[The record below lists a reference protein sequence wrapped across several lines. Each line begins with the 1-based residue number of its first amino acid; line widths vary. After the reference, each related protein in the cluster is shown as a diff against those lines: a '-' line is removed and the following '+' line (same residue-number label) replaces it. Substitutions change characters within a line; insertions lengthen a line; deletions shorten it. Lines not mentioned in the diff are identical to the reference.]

1 MPNGVI
7 AGLGAYT
14 DSHASWYR
22 IDDGPRTPFRLGYFR
37 PEDPSSKMLLASV
50 AVPVPLGH
58 AFTYRVL
65 PEHASRCKR
74 GMRVVCELG
83 RRSLIGVVLNVA
95 DREPE
100 VPVERLKPLGHL
112 VESEPALPEELLDF
126 LIELSRYYLATIGE
140 VLRLALPAVERTQGQ
155 QESLLGV
162 KAKLVGK
169 VLQQVVRVEPCPSD
183 VKTPKGQAAE
193 ILEALSAGPLLI
205 RDLEQQFKNARA
217 SVKRLQ
223 QQGWVNVVP
232 VTELKNPYFATNAV
246 RDTPPELT
254 NAQRAAVDAIDAAL
268 ETQARQAF
276 LLHGVTA
283 SGKTEV
289 YLHAV
294 KRCVELGR
302 GAIVLVPEIALT
314 PQLVGRFRAR
324 LGDAIAVVHS
334 ALSEAER
341 HQMWKSLRSGQVRV
355 AVGARSALFAP
366 VENLGLICV
375 DEEHDSSF
383 KQEDGVR
390 YQARDMA
397 LWRAHRVGGVCVLGS
412 ATPSLTSEALV
423 NRGVLTKLEL
433 PARARQAAVLPTIE
447 IVDLRRIKAGPTGD
461 RLLTLP
467 LVRALEHVVSAGE
480 QAILFLNRR
489 GFAPAL
495 LCGSCG
501 EIVRCPDCTISLTV
515 HRARRP
521 HVVCHTCEY
530 HSPIPTKCPT
540 CKVGVL
546 EEEGAGT
553 ERIEAALKE
562 LFPKANVA
570 RLDRDV
576 AAGAKSEAILDRM
589 RRREI
594 DLLVGTQMVTK
605 GHDLPDVTLVG
616 VLDADAALSMP
627 DYRASE
633 RAFQL
638 LVQVAGRAGRGDKP
652 GRVVVQTRQPESP
665 IIRCALRHDVRAFL
679 DYETAQRQEL
689 EYPPFSRLALIR
701 FEGLDENLVSAE
713 ATRVANVTKRAL
725 AAQVRL
731 TGPAPAPIAR
741 MRSRWRYRFLLK
753 SADRT
758 RLREVL
764 LKVYATEVDRR
775 VRVII
780 DVDPMNML

>member
-1 MPNGVI
+1 
-7 AGLGAYT
+7 
-14 DSHASWYR
+14 
-22 IDDGPRTPFRLGYFR
+22 
-37 PEDPSSKMLLASV
+37 MLLASV
-50 AVPVPLGH
+50 AVPVPLGQ

-65 PEHASRCKR
+65 PEHANQCRR
-74 GMRVVCELG
+74 GLRVVCELG
-83 RRSLIGVVLNVA
+83 RRKVIGVVLQVA

-100 VPVERLKPLGHL
+100 VPVEKLKPLGRL

-126 LIELSRYYLATIGE
+126 LIELSRYYLAPIGE
-140 VLRLALPAVERTQGQ
+140 VLRLALPAVERTEGH
-155 QESLLGV
+155 QESLLGT
-162 KAKLVGK
+162 KARLVGK
-169 VLQQVVRVEPCPSD
+169 VLKQVTRVEPCPSG
-183 VKTPKGQAAE
+183 VKTPKGQAVE
-193 ILEALSAGPLLI
+193 ILASLALGPALM

-217 SVKRLQ
+217 VVTRLQ
-223 QQGWVNVVP
+223 AQGFVSITST
-232 VTELKNPYFATNAV
+232 TELKNAFFDRPATP
-246 RDTPPELT
+246 DTPPALT
-254 NAQRAAVDAIDAAL
+254 TAQREAVDALTSAL
-268 ETQARQAF
+268 ESSTRSAF

-334 ALSEAER
+334 ALGDAER
-341 HQMWKSLRSGQVRV
+341 HQMWKSLRLGQVRV

-366 VENLGLICV
+366 VDNLGLICV

-383 KQEDGVR
+383 KQEEGVR

-423 NRGVLTKLEL
+423 DRGILTKLVL
-433 PARARQAAVLPTIE
+433 PTRARQAAVLPTIE
-447 IVDLRRIKAGPTGD
+447 IVDLRRNKEGPTGD

-467 LVRALEHVVSAGE
+467 LVRALEQVVEARE

-489 GFAPAL
+489 GFSPAL

-501 EIVRCPDCTISLTV
+501 EIARCPDCSISLTV
-515 HRARRP
+515 HRTRRP
-521 HVVCHTCEY
+521 RVVCHTCDY
-530 HSPIPTKCPT
+530 HAPVPTRCPS
-540 CKVGVL
+540 CKSGEL

-553 ERIEAALKE
+553 ERIEAALIQ
-562 LFPKANVA
+562 LFPTAKVG

-576 AAGAKSEAILDRM
+576 AAGAKSEAILERM

-627 DYRASE
+627 DYRAAE

-665 IIRCALRHDVRAFL
+665 IIRCALRHDVQAFL
-679 DYETAQRQEL
+679 EHETAQRREL
-689 EYPPFSRLALIR
+689 EYPPYSRLALVR
-701 FEGLDENLVSAE
+701 FEGLDENLVASE
-713 ATRVANVTKRAL
+713 ATRIA
-725 AAQVRL
+725 RL
-731 TGPAPAPIAR
+731 TKLGLGGSVQLSGPAPAPIAR
-741 MRSRWRYRFLLK
+741 IRSRFRYRFLLK
-753 SADRT
+753 SAERQ
-758 RLREVL
+758 RLRETL
-764 LKVYATEVDRR
+764 LKIQRTEVDRR

>member
-1 MPNGVI
+1 
-7 AGLGAYT
+7 
-14 DSHASWYR
+14 
-22 IDDGPRTPFRLGYFR
+22 
-37 PEDPSSKMLLASV
+37 MLLASV
-50 AVPVPLGH
+50 AVPVPLGQ

-65 PEHASRCKR
+65 PEHASRCHR

-83 RRSLIGVVLNVA
+83 RRSVIGVVLHVA
-95 DREPE
+95 DREPD
-100 VPVERLKPLGHL
+100 VAVEKLKPLGHL
-112 VESEPALPEELLDF
+112 VETEPALPEELLDF
-126 LIELSRYYLATIGE
+126 LVELSRYYLAPIGE
-140 VLRLALPAVERTQGQ
+140 VLRLALPAVERREGQ
-155 QESLLGV
+155 QQSLLGI

-169 VLQQVVRVEPCPSD
+169 VLQRVVRVQPGPSD
-183 VKTPKGQAAE
+183 VKTPKGQAAK
-193 ILEALSAGPLLI
+193 ILDTLAKGPLLI
-205 RDLEQQFKNARA
+205 RDLEEQFTNARA
-217 SVKRLQ
+217 SIKRLRE
-223 QQGWVNVVP
+223 QGWVAIEP
-232 VTELKNPYFATNAV
+232 VTEFKDPFFAAKATP
-246 RDTPPELT
+246 DTPPLLT
-254 NAQRAAVDAIDAAL
+254 EPQRAAVEAINQAL
-268 ETQARQAF
+268 ESRTRQGF

-334 ALSEAER
+334 ALGDGER
-341 HQMWKSLRSGQVRV
+341 HRMWKSLRSGQVRV

-366 VENLGLICV
+366 VENLGLVCV

-383 KQEDGVR
+383 KQEEGVR

-412 ATPSLTSEALV
+412 ATPSITSEALV
-423 NRGVLTKLEL
+423 QRGLLTKLEL
-433 PARARQAAVLPTIE
+433 PARARRAAALPTIE

-467 LVRALEHVVSAGE
+467 LVRALEQVVEAHE

-495 LCGSCG
+495 VCGSCG
-501 EIVRCPDCTISLTV
+501 EIVRCPDCSISLTV
-515 HRARRP
+515 HRSKRAR
-521 HVVCHTCEY
+521 VVCHTCEY
-530 HSPIPTKCPT
+530 HATVPPRCPK
-540 CKVGVL
+540 CKVGEL

-553 ERIEAALKE
+553 ERIEAALVE
-562 LFPKANVA
+562 LFPTAKVA

-589 RRREI
+589 RKREI

-616 VLDADAALSMP
+616 VLDADAALCMP

-652 GRVVVQTRQPESP
+652 GRVVVQTRQPDSP

-679 DYETAQRQEL
+679 ELETAQREEL
-689 EYPPFSRLALIR
+689 EYPPFSRLALVR
-701 FEGLDENLVSAE
+701 FEGLDEALVSAE
-713 ATRVANVTKRAL
+713 ANRVARLTKRAL
-725 AAQVRL
+725 AAEVRL
-731 TGPAPAPIAR
+731 SGPAPAPIAR
-741 MRSRWRYRFLLK
+741 IRNRWRYRFLLK
-753 SADRT
+753 SADRQ
-758 RLREVL
+758 RLREALQRVHT
-764 LKVYATEVDRR
+764 TELDRR
-775 VRVII
+775 VRMII

>member
-1 MPNGVI
+1 
-7 AGLGAYT
+7 
-14 DSHASWYR
+14 
-22 IDDGPRTPFRLGYFR
+22 
-37 PEDPSSKMLLASV
+37 MLLASV
-50 AVPVPLGH
+50 AVPVPLGQ

-65 PEHASRCKR
+65 AEHASECRR

-83 RRSLIGVVLNVA
+83 RRKVIGVVLQVS

-100 VPVERLKPLGHL
+100 VAVEKLKPLGRV

-126 LIELSRYYLATIGE
+126 LVELSRYYLAPIGE
-140 VLRLALPAVERTQGQ
+140 VLRLALPAVERTEGR
-155 QESLLGV
+155 QESLLGA

-169 VLQQVVRVEPCPSD
+169 VLKQVKRVEPFPSD
-183 VKTPKGQAAE
+183 VITPKGQAAD
-193 ILEALSAGPLLI
+193 ILESLLAGPALM
-205 RDLEQQFKNARA
+205 RDLEQRFKNARSA
-217 SVKRLQ
+217 VNRLQ
-223 QQGWVNVVP
+223 AQGLVSLAG
-232 VTELKNPYFATNAV
+232 VTEIKNPFFANPAV
-246 RDTPPELT
+246 PDAPPVLT
-254 NAQRAAVDAIDAAL
+254 EAQRNAVDALNGAL
-268 ETQARQAF
+268 DSGARRGF

-302 GAIVLVPEIALT
+302 GALVLVPEIALT

-334 ALSEAER
+334 ALGDAER

-383 KQEDGVR
+383 KQEEGVR

-423 NRGVLTKLEL
+423 ERGVLTKLEL
-433 PARARQAAVLPTIE
+433 PARARKAAALPTIE

-467 LVRALEHVVSAGE
+467 LVRALEHVVGAHE

-489 GFAPAL
+489 GFSPAL
-495 LCGSCG
+495 VCGSCG
-501 EIVRCPDCTISLTV
+501 DIVRCPDCSISLTV
-515 HRARRP
+515 HRVRRP
-521 HVVCHTCEY
+521 RVVCHTCDY
-530 HSPIPTKCPT
+530 HAPLPTQCPA
-540 CKVGVL
+540 CKGHEL

-553 ERIEAALKE
+553 ERIEAALTQ
-562 LFPKANVA
+562 LFPGARIA

-576 AAGAKSEAILDRM
+576 AAGAKSAVILERM

-594 DLLVGTQMVTK
+594 DVLVGTQMVTK

-627 DYRASE
+627 DYRAAE

-652 GRVVVQTRQPESP
+652 GRVVVQTRQPDSP
-665 IIRCALRHDVRAFL
+665 IIRCALRHDVAAFL
-679 DYETAQRQEL
+679 AYEKLQREEL
-689 EYPPFSRLALIR
+689 EYPPYSRLALVR
-701 FEGLDENLVSAE
+701 FEGLEESIVAAE
-713 ATRVANVTKRAL
+713 AKRVAQLTKLSL
-725 AAQVRL
+725 AGQVHL

-741 MRSRWRYRFLLK
+741 IRNRWRYRFLLK
-753 SADRT
+753 SADRQ
-758 RLREVL
+758 RLREAL
-764 LKVYATEVDRR
+764 LRVHRTEVDRR

>member
-1 MPNGVI
+1 
-7 AGLGAYT
+7 
-14 DSHASWYR
+14 
-22 IDDGPRTPFRLGYFR
+22 
-37 PEDPSSKMLLASV
+37 MLLASV
-50 AVPVPLGH
+50 AVPVPLGQ

-74 GMRVVCELG
+74 GTRVVCELG
-83 RRSLIGVVLNVA
+83 RRSLIGVVLRVA

-100 VPVERLKPLGHL
+100 VAVERLKPLGHI
-112 VESEPALPEELLDF
+112 VESEPASPEELLDF
-126 LIELSRYYLATIGE
+126 LIELSRYYFAPIGE

-169 VLQQVVRVEPCPSD
+169 VLQQVVRVQPSPSD
-183 VKTPKGQAAE
+183 AETPKGQASE
-193 ILEALSAGPLLI
+193 ILEALMTGPVLI

-217 SVKRLQ
+217 SVKRLEE
-223 QQGWVNVVP
+223 QGWVTVVP
-232 VTELKNPYFATNAV
+232 VTEIKNPYFAVKVAP
-246 RDTPPELT
+246 DTPPQLT
-254 NAQRAAVDAIDAAL
+254 DPQRVAVDAINHAL
-268 ETQARQAF
+268 EFQVRQGF

-294 KRCVELGR
+294 KRGIELGR
-302 GAIVLVPEIALT
+302 GAIILVPEIALT

-324 LGDAIAVVHS
+324 LGDTIAVVHS
-334 ALSEAER
+334 ALSDAER

-383 KQEDGVR
+383 KQEEGVR

-423 NRGVLTKLEL
+423 QRGLLTKLEL
-433 PARARQAAVLPTIE
+433 PARARKAAALPTFE

-467 LVRALEHVVSAGE
+467 LVRALEHVVEARE

-501 EIVRCPDCTISLTV
+501 QIVRCPDCSIALTV
-515 HRARRP
+515 HRAGRP
-521 HVVCHTCEY
+521 RVVCHTCEY
-530 HSPIPTKCPT
+530 HAPVPSLCPS
-540 CKVGVL
+540 CKSGEL

-553 ERIEAALKE
+553 ERIEAALTE
-562 LFPKANVA
+562 LFPTAKVA

-576 AAGAKSEAILDRM
+576 AAGAKSAAILERM

-627 DYRASE
+627 DYRAAE
-633 RAFQL
+633 RSFQL

-652 GRVVVQTRQPESP
+652 GRVVVQTRQPDST
-665 IIRCALRHDVRAFL
+665 IIRCALHHDVHAFL
-679 DYETAQRQEL
+679 EHETRQREEL
-689 EYPPFSRLALIR
+689 EYPPFSRLALVR
-701 FEGLDENLVSAE
+701 FEGLDEGLVSNE
-713 ATRVANVTKRAL
+713 ATRVARLTKRVL
-725 AAQVRL
+725 GTQVRL
-731 TGPAPAPIAR
+731 SGPAPAPIAR
-741 MRSRWRYRFLLK
+741 IRNRWRYRFLLK
-753 SADRT
+753 SADRL
-758 RLREVL
+758 RLREAL
-764 LKVYATEVDRR
+764 LKVHGTEVDRR